1 MNIAEIARL
10 AGVSSA
16 AVSRYFNNGYIS
28 EAKREAIRKVVEET
42 GYHPSMQAQ
51 TLRTRKTRLAG
62 VIAPKMSSDH
72 IGKIVDGI
80 HMEFEESNYRMLLAV
95 TQDTPEKEPD
105 YLDEFDKQADGV
117 ILISTVLTPE
127 HKRKLKTLSVPVV
140 IIGQHAEEY
149 PCVYYNDFRATYE
162 LTQRMLQ
169 EGRKKLVFLGNQQQ
183 DDSAGRERFRGY
195 EQAVM
200 EAGLPELAERYL
212 VSPVSV
218 EAGAEKMNKA
228 IELFGIPDGVIC
240 AADEIAAGALQCML
254 ERGLRTPED
263 VVIAGQGDS
272 ELIRAAG
279 HGIKTVH
286 YSYETGGE
294 LAARMLVRMMEGERD
309 IPQEIMLPY
318 HLVEPGRA
326 G

>member
-28 EAKREAIRKVVEET
+28 EAKREAIRKVVEAT

-80 HMEFEESNYRMLLAV
+80 HTQFEESNYGMLVAV
-95 TQDTPEKEPD
+95 TQGIPEKVPD
-105 YLDEFDKQADGV
+105 YLDEFDRQADGV

-127 HKRKLKTLSVPVV
+127 HKKKLKGLSVPVV
-140 IIGQHAEEY
+140 IIGQHPEEY
-149 PCVYYNDFRATYE
+149 PCVYFDDFRATYE
-162 LTQRMLQ
+162 MTQKMLQ
-169 EGRKKLVFLGNQQQ
+169 EGRNKLVFLGIQMQ
-183 DDSAGRERFRGY
+183 DAAAGRARLRGY
-195 EQAVM
+195 EQAVRD
-200 EAGLPELAERYL
+200 AGLPELAERNL

-228 IELFGIPDGVIC
+228 VEQFGIPDGVIC

-254 ERGLRTPED
+254 GRGLRVPED
-263 VVIAGQGDS
+263 VVITGQGDS
-272 ELIRAAG
+272 ELVRAAG

-286 YSYETGGE
+286 YSYERSGE
-294 LAARMLVRMMEGERD
+294 LAARMLVRMMEGGQDVAREV
-309 IPQEIMLPY
+309 MLPY
-318 HLVEPGRA
+318 HLVEPEQA